1 MQFTFALAALAAVA
15 YASPAPQVTAAIA
28 PTGSAP
34 AGFQTSYSGTFQIT
48 AVNVSSLPKREVSKR
63 AACGTAGSLT
73 LTLANGVLTDGEK
86 RVGYIASNYQFQ
98 FDLPPQT
105 GAIYTT
111 GWSVGANNSLALGAS
126 AVFYQCLSGSFYNL
140 YDRAWAPQCVPV
152 IIEVL
157 PCSSSGGGAVTQL
170 TDGQP
175 QAPTSTSAPCAVTQ
189 IKDGQVQIS
198 SCTVTPT
205 KAPVTQ
211 ISDGQVQI
219 PTSIRIPIT
228 QISDGQIQAPPI
240 TQISDGQIQAP
251 TQTPTTKA
259 PISQISDGQI
269 QAPTQTPTS
278 TKVPISQITDGQIQ
292 APTGA
297 SNATATASKTP
308 VPFTGG
314 AGMRTLEAEFAAAVV
329 GLAAVLLL

>member
-15 YASPAPQVTAAIA
+15 YASPAPQVTGAIA

-34 AGFQTSYSGTFQIT
+34 SGFSTSYSGTFQIT
-48 AVNVSSLPKREVSKR
+48 AVNVTSLGKREVSKR
-63 AACGTAGSLT
+63 GACGTPGSLT
-73 LTLANGVLTDGEK
+73 LTLVNGVLTDGEK

-111 GWSVGANNSLALGAS
+111 GWSVGANSSLALGSS
-126 AVFYQCLSGSFYNL
+126 AIFYQCLSGSFYNL
-140 YDRAWAPQCVPV
+140 YDRSWAPQCVPIV
-152 IIEVL
+152 IEVL
-157 PCSSSGGGAVTQL
+157 PCGGSSGGAVTQL

-175 QAPTSTSAPCAVTQ
+175 QAPTSTGSAAPCAVTQ
-189 IKDGQVQIS
+189 IKDGQIQVS
-198 SCTVTPT
+198 SCTAAPT

-211 ISDGQVQI
+211 ISDGQIQA
-219 PTSIRIPIT
+219 PTSVRIPIT
-228 QISDGQIQAPPI
+228 QISDGQIQAPP
-240 TQISDGQIQAP
+240 P
-251 TQTPTTKA
+251 TQTPT
-259 PISQISDGQI
+259 Q
-269 QAPTQTPTS
+269 

-297 SNATATASKTP
+297 SNATASKTP
-308 VPFTGG
+308 VPYTGG
-314 AGMRTLEAEFAAAVV
+314 AGMKTLEAQFAAAVV